1 MKLQV
6 FLVYGLIY
14 SLLATPAFAV
24 KGEPAGGDETAFTY
38 IAPNEQVAGSGEFV
52 HGAGRG
58 KLLVRVL
65 MLGSI
70 DQQGIHYFPENT
82 NLLDAV
88 LLAGGIDDTSKL
100 NGITIRRK
108 GKQELI
114 DVALEDLLEDGE
126 AIPFLVDGD
135 VVNIPWNW
143 RKDIGNITLVT
154 GFISSITA
162 FTLAMI
168 ALAK

>member
-1 MKLQV
+1 MKLQML
-6 FLVYGLIY
+6 LVYSLVY
-14 SLLATPAFAV
+14 SLLATPVLAQQ
-24 KGEPAGGDETAFTY
+24 GERAGGEEAAFTY

-88 LLAGGIDDTSKL
+88 LLAGGIDDTTKL
-100 NGITIRRK
+100 NGVTIRRK
-108 GKQELI
+108 GKQELME
-114 DVALEDLLEDGE
+114 VYLEDLMEDGE
-126 AIPFLVDGD
+126 PIPFLVDGD
-135 VVNIPWNW
+135 VVNLPWNW